1 MATTTQR
8 RSRPR
13 GESRRCEIL
22 DAALQVFLESG
33 YNGATIDLVVAKANA
48 SKATI
53 YNHFGGKEGLF
64 AAIVKERTEHVLS
77 CLFVQDIS
85 GMDVP
90 AALSQI
96 ARQLLTAT
104 MTPDAL
110 GIYRLI
116 LAEGMRF
123 PDLART
129 FYRLGPEQVTAHLAR
144 ILVDWRERG
153 LVTVNDPECTAS
165 QFLTVV
171 LGEMHLRAVAG
182 LLPVDLEAAIERNV
196 CNAVE
201 LFWKGIR
208 RENRSAP
215 LQPGL

>member
-1 MATTTQR
+1 MVTTTQR

-53 YNHFGGKEGLF
+53 YNHFGGKDGLF
-64 AAIVKERTEHVLS
+64 STIVKERTEHILS
-77 CLFVQDIS
+77 CIFVQDIS
-85 GMDVP
+85 DMDVP
-90 AALSQI
+90 TALSQI

-116 LAEGMRF
+116 LSEGVRF
-123 PDLART
+123 PELAQT
-129 FYRLGPEQVTAHLAR
+129 FYRIGPEQITAHLAR
-144 ILVDWRERG
+144 ILVGWRERG
-153 LVTVNDPECTAS
+153 LIVVDDPECTAS
-165 QFLTVV
+165 QFLTIV

-182 LLPVDLEAAIERNV
+182 LLPADLEAAIDRNV

-201 LFWKGIR
+201 LFWRGIR
-208 RENRSAP
+208 REDR
-215 LQPGL
+215 L